1 MSREEWIPMDLLEEL
16 HSAANGGRNQRRLA
30 ADAAKEI
37 KRLQGMNDLLKREVL
52 AASTIVMIGG
62 REMVV
67 HPIVKAEIERLRQ
80 AAVDAL
86 ARLAKGALGWGV
98 AKDILRLAL
107 SDKPLQ

>member
-1 MSREEWIPMDLLEEL
+1 MDLPDRLRGYAYNVHHMAFPETGMPMLLE
-16 HSAANGGRNQRRLA
+16 
-30 ADAAKEI
+30 AAKEI
-37 KRLQGMNDLLKREVL
+37 EKLHSMNELLKREVL
-52 AASTIVMIGG
+52 AASTSVRIGG

-86 ARLAKGALGWGV
+86 ARLAKGAPGWGV